1 MFREYAE
8 CSKPAVPPESRPS
21 DPRLVFQLV
30 EYARNLSSLLSSH
43 VNAGGKQWATQWPTL
58 VDIESED
65 AWAARRREFGDDS
78 EGTDAEARA
87 LDEAMVARLHARE

>member
-1 MFREYAE
+1 
-8 CSKPAVPPESRPS
+8 
-21 DPRLVFQLV
+21 
-30 EYARNLSSLLSSH
+30 
-43 VNAGGKQWATQWPTL
+43 VNGGGKQWATQWPTL

-87 LDEAMVARLHARE
+87 LDEAMVARLQARE